1 MVPYSWYQRDDYH
14 VVTVSKYLQYMSV
27 KDSCIS
33 GNMSYMNYSTQK
45 TASVSP
51 SVKKKKLCLHQ
62 AKLGIAEVP
71 QAVFAKARNTGS
83 TGSNNERHLAG

>member
-1 MVPYSWYQRDDYH
+1 
-14 VVTVSKYLQYMSV
+14 MSV

-51 SVKKKKLCLHQ
+51 SAKMKKLCLHQ

-71 QAVFAKARNTGS
+71 QTVFAKAKNTGS
-83 TGSNNERHLAG
+83 FGSNNERHLAGWGSELA